1 VEKENVVK
9 VLKDMLDKLQSP
21 NDTQLKGFFI
31 DNKVQLNGVK
41 NDIISIKNDSI
52 SESESCDES
61 DDSESEDMK
70 PLLINKSSKTKTI
83 IKTTKGNSKA
93 PKLSINDSESD
104 SD

>member
-1 VEKENVVK
+1 LKPNLKENDDFTLVDENIWKYV
-9 VLKDMLDKLQSP
+9 SEHY
-21 NDTQLKGFFI
+21 
-31 DNKVQLNGVK
+31 GVK